1 MYLFTVETI
10 KIPKGRKDAGHIKY
24 RYILYKVG
32 NYGRMQQGETSKE
45 YEYPSLA
52 NAAGME
58 RCDELNGNIEDYRE
72 QVRLEWKQYAELRK
86 QTKNPNPQD

>member
-32 NYGRMQQGETSKE
+32 NYGRMLKTETSKE
-45 YEYPSLA
+45 YDTPSLA
-52 NAAGME
+52 NSAGMI
-58 RCDELNGNIEDYRE
+58 RCDELNQQIEDYRE
-72 QVRLEWKQYAELRK
+72 QVRLEWKAIRK
-86 QTKNPNPQD
+86 AR